1 MEPCRWRV
9 QFRGLPKAG
18 IVPDIWQLSPIS
30 YVLSSL
36 SELLI
41 GHATSLSGIT
51 LAVSVTLTL
60 AVSVTLPATISRMT
74 FSHACSTSNRQ
85 IGHFINRGTLFQ
97 NYQGNCQSPAQI
109 VYQNVN
115 ADQEDPNGA
124 IRQNSS

>member
-1 MEPCRWRV
+1 MHELAIKCSSVRMEPCRWRV

-60 AVSVTLPATISRMT
+60 AVSVTLPATMSRRT
-74 FSHACSTSNRQ
+74 FSQPAAPRIFRLVISLIEAPCSR
-85 IGHFINRGTLFQ
+85 IIR
-97 NYQGNCQSPAQI
+97 AI
-109 VYQNVN
+109 VSHRRRLS
-115 ADQEDPNGA
+115 
-124 IRQNSS
+124 IKM